1 MTQPTMPISRES
13 ADQLGQP
20 PARGIGFVE
29 QFNFGE
35 RFSVSVDHYRLAEQ
49 LNVLVAGEDM
59 VKFHV
64 RLSGRRVLTF
74 DRFDP
79 LALDDVS
86 TACLLHEDGTP
97 KTDHILADHDET
109 SITIA
114 MKRQRFLEYL
124 DVANSEIP
132 RVLDTVLKRYA
143 HGPRLATARP
153 TGEEL
158 NLARSII
165 GCRHS
170 GPLRRMY
177 LEAKSLELMCS
188 ILDHLDEPAEV
199 AATSVP
205 LSERTRRQLQLVRE
219 LLESTFVEPARIDDL
234 ARQFGLNRNKLCTG
248 FKVLFG
254 VSIFDFCSGLRLEQ
268 GRRLLLES
276 QATISEIAVSSGYSS
291 ISAFSVAFQRRYG
304 YPPTEVR
311 ARVRRADALPSSLT

>member
-1 MTQPTMPISRES
+1 MTQPTVPISPDIVNR
-13 ADQLGQP
+13 LGQP

-29 QFNFGE
+29 QINFGAG
-35 RFSVSVDHYRLAEQ
+35 FSVSVEHYRLAEQ
-49 LNVLVAGEDM
+49 YNALVAGEDM

-79 LALDDVS
+79 LALDDMS
-86 TACLLHEDGTP
+86 TACLLHENGTP
-97 KTDHILADHDET
+97 KSDHILAHHDET

-114 MKRQRFLEYL
+114 MQRQRFLEYL
-124 DVANSEIP
+124 DVANSEVP
-132 RVLDTVLKRYA
+132 LVLDKVLKRYA
-143 HGPRLATARP
+143 YGPRLATARP

-165 GCRHS
+165 GCHHS

-177 LEAKSLELMCS
+177 LEAKVLELMCS
-188 ILDHLDEPAEV
+188 ILDHLGEPAES
-199 AATSVP
+199 AAAAVR
-205 LSERTRRQLQLVRE
+205 LSERTRRQLRHVRE
-219 LLESTFVEPARIDDL
+219 LLESTFVEPARIDEL

-248 FKVLFG
+248 FKMMFG

-268 GRRLLLES
+268 GRRLLSES
-276 QATISEIAVSSGYSS
+276 RASISEIAVASGYSS
-291 ISAFSVAFQRRYG
+291 TGAFSVAFQRRYG

-311 ARVRRADALPSSLT
+311 ARASRAEARLPSPP